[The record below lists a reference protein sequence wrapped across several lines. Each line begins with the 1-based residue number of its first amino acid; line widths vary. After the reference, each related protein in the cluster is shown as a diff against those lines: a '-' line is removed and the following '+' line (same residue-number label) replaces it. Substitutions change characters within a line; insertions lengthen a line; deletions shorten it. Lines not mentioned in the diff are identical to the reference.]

1 MPNTQ
6 LDKHLRQTNLE
17 RLTNE
22 ENSQHATQES
32 SWWGFMFY
40 VIIPRVA
47 KVRLEKIQHDFGSWE
62 EEDAWSG
69 G

>member
-1 MPNTQ
+1 
-6 LDKHLRQTNLE
+6 
-17 RLTNE
+17 
-22 ENSQHATQES
+22 
-32 SWWGFMFY
+32 MFY